1 MEMSNSGSSTRR
13 SSTKK
18 KPHSPSMA
26 TATSQLLTATKAL
39 LQSLTAWAASETPVE
54 EVSSRFVRF
63 GDTFKM
69 LRRAYV
75 SAGLPTGNLP
85 DIPGKVRSILEQ
97 SLVLKQSQESLDIFL
112 PKIGDTVAEMMQMLK
127 EKQSELGDL
136 ESRKNS
142 QSSLSLKNDSNTS
155 LLNVS
160 TSSTTTTTTV
170 APTLTVPTIPNEQTA
185 TADSMARL
193 QHNSGLMRRASK
205 RFSAY
210 QTNSIISMHSTRPD
224 SGFSPNRLPKTPE
237 TDRHIIDNEAEI
249 EDKKELI
256 QKRLSSSSTPDVSI
270 DNVLDPINESP
281 VASTPNYTNNIND
294 VKANRLSVAKTPDPE
309 LNVIYLKLKNEVKR
323 ITLRLPTTQANI
335 KVLFTQKFNY
345 SPTGASSFPK
355 IYIQDSMDNISYEL
369 EDVNDL
375 QRNSILSLHEPD
387 LKSEIFRHVDSQ
399 MDSIKGDMSKMEDR
413 IFKKLELISV
423 SNIGTASSSRNQG
436 ANSIKSQESENE
448 YEKKMK
454 QVIQTRKNDQKV
466 IEDLKFEL
474 NKLKQHH
481 ERSTQSLKTSLE
493 LALTSLSDI
502 ETAAISE
509 QGVDNNSYMKQC
521 KDKVSNGCENL
532 VIKLDDLQDIIE
544 VLKLDIT
551 KRGAKP
557 THNQIQ
563 HITKEMKLTSN
574 GLRDLMDFMTND
586 KKNWT
591 ALWSK
596 TLNSIVEDQQFFKA
610 QEEILSLLEQ
620 DYQSATETFELIVK
634 CVDELDKGAAVSRP
648 MLPIPD
654 PSLSSEDATR
664 MLFAEVDNINPNH
677 NERVEAIKKL
687 ERVREMEKKIMMRND
702 FQEELGDF
710 VEGEKFKHSGG
721 IEEMERI
728 RKEKDQSNLKTMFT
742 GY

>member
-1 MEMSNSGSSTRR
+1 MSTSGSSTRR

-18 KPHSPSMA
+18 NPHSPSMA

-39 LQSLTAWAASETPVE
+39 LQSLTTWAGNETPVDD
-54 EVSSRFVRF
+54 VSAKFVRF

-69 LRRAYV
+69 LRRSYIAL
-75 SAGLPTGNLP
+75 GLETSSMP
-85 DIPGKVRSILEQ
+85 DIPGKVRAILEQ
-97 SLVLKQSQESLDIFL
+97 SLILKPSQDSLDIFL

-127 EKQSELGDL
+127 DKQTQLAKL

-142 QSSLSLKNDSNTS
+142 RSSLSLNNESNTS
-155 LLNVS
+155 LLHVPS
-160 TSSTTTTTTV
+160 SSQFTTSEQMTTTD
-170 APTLTVPTIPNEQTA
+170 P
-185 TADSMARL
+185 MARL

-210 QTNSIISMHSTRPD
+210 QTNSIINMNSSRPD
-224 SGFSPNRLPKTPE
+224 SGFSPSKLPKTPE
-237 TDRHIIDNEAEI
+237 GSHIIDNEAEI

-256 QKRLSSSSTPDVSI
+256 QRRLSASPTPDVSI
-270 DNVLDPINESP
+270 DNVLNPINES
-281 VASTPNYTNNIND
+281 SQSSNITNGTLNGDSKSHILT
-294 VKANRLSVAKTPDPE
+294 VPKIYESE
-309 LNVIYLKLKNEVKR
+309 LNVIYLKLRNDVKR
-323 ITLRLPTTQANI
+323 VTLKLPTTQANI

-345 SPTGASSFPK
+345 SPSGASSFPK
-355 IYIQDSMDNISYEL
+355 IYIQETANSIAYEL
-369 EDVNDL
+369 EDINEL
-375 QRNSILSLHEPD
+375 QSNSILSLQEPD

-399 MDSIKGDMSKMEDR
+399 MDSMKGDMSKMEDR
-413 IFKKLELISV
+413 LFKKLELLTIS
-423 SNIGTASSSRNQG
+423 NTSSSTTRNQVTTPVT
-436 ANSIKSQESENE
+436 SQESDND

-454 QVIQTRKNDQKV
+454 QVIQARKQDQKV
-466 IEDLKFEL
+466 IQDLKFEL

-481 ERSTQSLKTSLE
+481 ERSSQSLKTSLNI
-493 LALTSLSDI
+493 ALTSISEI
-502 ETAAISE
+502 ETSVIAD

-521 KDKVSNGCENL
+521 KDKVSNGCEDL

-563 HITKEMKLTSN
+563 HITKEMKSTSS
-574 GLRDLMDFMTND
+574 GLKDLMDFMTND

-620 DYQSATETFELIVK
+620 DYQSATETFDLIVK
-634 CVDELDKGAAVSRP
+634 CVDELEKGAAVSRP

-664 MLFAEVDNINPNH
+664 MLFAQVDNINPNH
-677 NERVEAIKKL
+677 EERVEAIKKL
-687 ERVREMEKKIMMRND
+687 ERVRETEKKIMMKND
-702 FQEELGDF
+702 FQEELGEF
-710 VEGEKFKHSGG
+710 VEGEKLKHSGG

-728 RKEKDQSNLKTMFT
+728 RKEKDQSNLKTMFN
-742 GY
+742 GF